1 MDDGM
6 NITAGQRDLK
16 NTFDAS
22 ASRMLKVDVERY
34 QSYLDGMDMT
44 QSQKEEFLEA
54 VWLIVVGF
62 VELGFEV
69 HPVQE
74 VCGKVD
80 QNGTQRAIGAFDRV
94 SSEHPKDIKGV
105 NDVQP

>member
-1 MDDGM
+1 MDDAM
-6 NITAGQRDLK
+6 NISAGQKNLK
-16 NTFDAS
+16 NTFDAT

-34 QSYLDGMDMT
+34 QSYLDDMDMT
-44 QSQKEEFLEA
+44 QAQKEEFLEA

-69 HPVQE
+69 HPLQE

-80 QNGTQRAIGAFDRV
+80 QNGTQRAVGAFDRV
-94 SSEHPKDIKGV
+94 SSEHPNKNKGV
-105 NDVQP
+105 DDVQP